1 MPSKRSAAS
10 RPTPCSAPASPS
22 PLPVSSA
29 LTTAPGGFS
38 ARGRPSRG
46 ATRAA
51 RRLCVVR
58 AVGGP
63 RPRCTGGPSGRLPL
77 RGRGPARAETL
88 ALTRARQELG
98 LTPREFELCLDLG
111 ELSVTARDS
120 QGRQRVPAVEVRR
133 LLAAEGHPDGLRAR
147 LRLVRASEGAEL
159 LGVSR
164 SRFVRLARAGSF
176 VPVRFSVSRYHQLVW
191 HYLALELG
199 QFAERQSGLLHGP
212 LPGGIRAM
220 LREGEDWRP
229 RLWRGRRTGQL
240 LRQTSEPWAV
250 AAVHAC
256 VLDQATLEEA
266 VPDPAE
272 RRTLARLRPVLAP
285 RPMSVQARGH
295 CGDLFVADVGEETRW
310 HRLGLTLALGTA
322 RAVGSPQDAQ
332 RGRPTR

>member
-1 MPSKRSAAS
+1 MPSKRSTAS
-10 RPTPCSAPASPS
+10 RPMPCSSPASPS
-22 PLPVSSA
+22 SLPVSCA
-29 LTTAPGGFS
+29 LTTAPGDSF
-38 ARGRPSRG
+38 ARGRVARG

-63 RPRCTGGPSGRLPL
+63 RPRCTGGPSARLPL
-77 RGRGPARAETL
+77 RGRGPARAGTL
-88 ALTRARQELG
+88 ALTRAREELG

-111 ELSVTARDS
+111 ELTVTARDS
-120 QGRQRVPAVEVRR
+120 QGRQRVPAVEVGR
-133 LLAAEGHPDGLRAR
+133 LLAAEDHPDGLRAR

-159 LGVSR
+159 LKVSR

-176 VPVRFSVSRYHQLVW
+176 APVRFSVSRYHQLVW
-191 HYLALELG
+191 HYLALELD
-199 QFAERQSGLLHGP
+199 QFAERQPDLLRGP

-220 LREGEDWRP
+220 LREGADWRP

-240 LRQTSEPWAV
+240 LRQTSDPWAV

-256 VLDQATLEEA
+256 VLDQTTLEEA
-266 VPDPAE
+266 VPDPVE

-285 RPMSVQARGH
+285 RPMSVQARGR
-295 CGDLFVADVGEETRW
+295 CGDLFVADAGEETRW

-322 RAVGSPQDAQ
+322 RTAGGPQVAEA
-332 RGRPTR
+332 GRTTR